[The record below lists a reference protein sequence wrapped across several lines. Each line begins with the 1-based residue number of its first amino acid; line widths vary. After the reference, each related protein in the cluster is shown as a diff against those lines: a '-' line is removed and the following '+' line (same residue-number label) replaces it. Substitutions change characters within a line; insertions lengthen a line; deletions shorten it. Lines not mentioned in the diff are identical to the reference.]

1 MTVDAAVSAALEN
14 MQAPRLPLQN
24 LLRRQ
29 RGDDFFEPRVAAKG
43 IPPRH
48 QFQFA
53 IAELHT
59 AKGASDGSGKLFAGE
74 IFFTN
79 PRSSHRQILDH
90 DHAIDWV
97 LFNGKKLDRA
107 ASFAQGRLLPPE
119 SGIDYSEHA
128 PCRAVI
134 WLSLSRSLLR

>member
-1 MTVDAAVSAALEN
+1 MTVEAAVSAALEN

-53 IAELHT
+53 IAKVHT
-59 AKGASDGSGKLFAGE
+59 ASGATDGSGKLLAGE

-79 PRSSHRQILDH
+79 PRSNHRQILHH

-97 LFNGKKLDRA
+97 LLDGKKLDRVP
-107 ASFAQGRLLPPE
+107 SFSQGVLLPPE
-119 SGIDYSEHA
+119 SGIDYT
-128 PCRAVI
+128 
-134 WLSLSRSLLR
+134 